1 MIASILIRGLG
12 PHADALVTLA
22 PNGVSEVTGATAT
35 GKSSL
40 MDAVCFVFWGD
51 DRHGKPFPV
60 DAIRDNGPKSCVDV
74 TLTTASGNVIRRT
87 MRAKDRVQTRTL
99 TPIGGAERTI
109 KTEEEWR
116 ASLRRM
122 GSDVAAIRLAMC
134 PDGWVDLAHGA
145 LGGKALRDLLASLV
159 PGVGL
164 RAVVADLMVASGY
177 DLRDTDASVE
187 QKVADRLR
195 AESTSRR
202 DARVAAHDAS
212 ARLVADLEASPPASA
227 IDVAPLAAIVAAAR
241 AWAAYDVAH
250 ARSAEDV
257 RARESAQARRA
268 EWESRRA
275 AIGERPT
282 LATDTTGALLAAAR
296 NEVHVAEREL
306 IRAQSM
312 AAAHTASIARAE
324 TAPDVDLH
332 DATRKL
338 ESLRRDVAAREAA
351 GTTCPTCERPGGES
365 AVASPA
371 YIARALELA
380 RAAVRTAET
389 ACAALSSSAYVRLD
403 APIRP
408 LRVAAVAAARDL
420 DAASA
425 RVTEASAASDAAQ
438 AAHDAGRGGREAVA
452 AWDRALAA
460 LGAEPIVPSVSGA
473 STPPTVARPAHGDV
487 TAAEQSVASNA
498 QAVGAAREHARTLAA
513 ARARLVVALA
523 DADAARSESAR
534 MDALVAACRAAPSVL
549 ARQQL
554 DAIGDVSPVSLDLAE
569 AGGVEVLV
577 DGRSWWRASTGRQI
591 VADLAF
597 RRGLRRLLKLP
608 SLPLFVDEAQSVG
621 GCDLVVE
628 APAILLRTTDGAF
641 GVTS

>member
-1 MIASILIRGLG
+1 MIASIHMRGLG
-12 PHADALVTLA
+12 PHADTLATLA
-22 PNGVSEVTGATAT
+22 PSGVSEVTGATAT
-35 GKSSL
+35 GKSSM
-40 MDAVCFVFWGD
+40 MDAVCFVFWGE

-60 DAIRDNGPKSCVDV
+60 DAIRDSGPKSCVDV

-99 TPIGGAERTI
+99 TPKDGAERTI

-122 GSDVAAIRLAMC
+122 GSDVKAIRLAMC
-134 PDGWVDLAHGA
+134 PDGWVDLAHGE

-164 RAVVADLMVASGY
+164 RAVVADLMADAGY
-177 DLRDTDASVE
+177 ELTDRDASVD
-187 QKVADRLR
+187 QKVVDRLR

-212 ARLVADLEASPPASA
+212 ARLVADLEASPPAA
-227 IDVAPLAAIVAAAR
+227 VIDVAPLVAIVAAAR
-241 AWAAYDVAH
+241 TWASYDVAH
-250 ARSAEDV
+250 ARSAEDL

-275 AIGERPT
+275 AIGERPA
-282 LATDTTGALLAAAR
+282 LAADTTGALLAAAR
-296 NEVHVAEREL
+296 NEVQVAEREL
-306 IRAQSM
+306 TRAQSL
-312 AAAHTASIARAE
+312 AASHTASIARAE
-324 TAPDVDLH
+324 TAPDVELH
-332 DATRKL
+332 DAARKL
-338 ESLRRDVAAREAA
+338 EALRRDVTAREAA
-351 GTTCPTCERPGGES
+351 GTTCPTCERPGWES
-365 AVASPA
+365 AAA
-371 YIARALELA
+371 ALEVA
-380 RAAVRTAET
+380 RAAVRTAE
-389 ACAALSSSAYVRLD
+389 AAHAALSSGAYVRLD
-403 APIRP
+403 TPIRP

-420 DAASA
+420 DAAVA
-425 RVTEASAASDAAQ
+425 RVAESRAASDAAQ

-460 LGAEPIVPSVSGA
+460 LGAEPVVPSA
-473 STPPTVARPAHGDV
+473 SSAATPPTVARPAPGDV
-487 TAAEQSVASNA
+487 AAAEQAIAANA
-498 QAVGAAREHARTLAA
+498 QAVGAAREHTRTLAA

-523 DADAARSESAR
+523 DADAARTEAAR

-554 DAIGDVSPVSLDLAE
+554 DSIGDVSPVSLDLTE

-608 SLPLFVDEAQSVG
+608 SLPLFVDEVQSVG